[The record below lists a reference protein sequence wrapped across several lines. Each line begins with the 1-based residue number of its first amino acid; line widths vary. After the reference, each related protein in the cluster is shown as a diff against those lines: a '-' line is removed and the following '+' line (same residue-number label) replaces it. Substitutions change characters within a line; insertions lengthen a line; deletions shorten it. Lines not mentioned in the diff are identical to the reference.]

1 MVGSAGGH
9 DMSQRCPLS
18 LRQVTEA
25 PALPTP
31 VSCFVRCVLFLV
43 MTVTVKSVDVIQ
55 AFCERLAWD
64 SG

>member
-1 MVGSAGGH
+1 
-9 DMSQRCPLS
+9 MSQRCPLS

-25 PALPTP
+25 LALPTP